1 MIKNRYRNLSFW
13 RELVTATRFGL
24 VGIAATSVHIVVVW
38 LVLNQAGS
46 NLFSANT
53 LAFAIAFGISFLGN
67 YIWTFRSPGSP
78 RRAMFR
84 FFLISGSA
92 FLVNTL
98 ILTFLV
104 HGGWFS
110 PMMSAIFSAAVVPA
124 ITFFA
129 SRLWGF
135 KYNGKDLDSVNAEM
149 QNSTCDKEKVLEP

>member
-1 MIKNRYRNLSFW
+1 MIKNHFSNLSFW
-13 RELVTATRFGL
+13 RELVIAARFGL
-24 VGIAATSVHIVVVW
+24 VGIAATSIHIIVVL

-46 NLFSANT
+46 NPFSANAI
-53 LAFAIAFGISFLGN
+53 AFAIAFGISFLGN
-67 YIWTFRSPGSP
+67 YVWTFRSPGSP

-92 FLVNTL
+92 FMVNTL

-110 PMMSAIFSAAVVPA
+110 PVVSAVISASLVPVISFA
-124 ITFFA
+124 A

-135 KYNGKDLDSVNAEM
+135 NGYGGDR
-149 QNSTCDKEKVLEP
+149 